1 MSQNKLQ
8 RADAFKVYEWLKIK
22 QPEIEQGKFTKLQL
36 AQAVGEHIGKLVGLS
51 SLEGIMSEIGI
62 EIPRA
67 PKLGGGNKYTVK
79 QEELEA
85 RIANIEKQLGIV
97 PNASN

>member
-36 AQAVGEHIGKLVGLS
+36 AQAVGEHIGKLVGMS
-51 SLEGIMSEIGI
+51 SLESIMSEIGI
-62 EIPRA
+62 KIPA
-67 PKLGGGNKYTVK
+67 QVKTTGVNKYTLRIR
-79 QEELEA
+79 QLEA
-85 RIANIEKQLGIV
+85 RITNIEKQLGIV
-97 PNASN
+97 PDASN